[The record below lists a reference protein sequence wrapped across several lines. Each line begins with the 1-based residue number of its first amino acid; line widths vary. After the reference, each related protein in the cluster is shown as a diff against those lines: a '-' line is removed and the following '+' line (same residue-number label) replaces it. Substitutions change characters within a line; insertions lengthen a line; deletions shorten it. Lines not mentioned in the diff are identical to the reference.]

1 MRKMDVLVQSGT
13 LFEGKL
19 TELMNSVASHRR
31 SIKGATAVE
40 YAIILSLIAGVII
53 AVVAG
58 LGGLLSN
65 LYTSATQ
72 GW

>member
-1 MRKMDVLVQSGT
+1 MQKMDALVQSGT
-13 LFEGKL
+13 LFDCKL
-19 TELMNSVASHRR
+19 TERRNSVASHSR

-58 LGGLLSN
+58 LGGVLSN
-65 LYTSATQ
+65 LFTSATQ